1 MKDPKSA
8 LIALLALLLIASAS
22 LTVKL
27 AWPDYQYR
35 VRAARSDTE
44 CVPGTLRG
52 INSALHKA
60 VVTGD
65 PLEAARAVSRGAE
78 PDALAEW
85 CSSRHRFVYTPAL
98 HIAAERGDLTM
109 MQTLLS
115 LGACAEARQWPGGAT
130 ALHVAAIN
138 GGSGEIPWLAA
149 RIDPDSRDLFGQT
162 PLIDAS
168 LWGAP
173 STIKALLDAGADP
186 MLRDCRDSSALDYAI
201 AQNRPDAAAA
211 LLRDPRVLAS
221 VDLNALL
228 ADVES
233 RKYTERLAR
242 VIRGWIE
249 ATEDQSISPDA
260 SPD

>member
-8 LIALLALLLIASAS
+8 IIALLALLLIASGS

-35 VRAARSDTE
+35 VRAARSESDH
-44 CVPGTLRG
+44 VPGTLRG
-52 INSALHKA
+52 VRSTLHKA
-60 VVTGD
+60 VLTGD
-65 PLEAARAVSRGAE
+65 PLEAARAISRGAE
-78 PDALAEW
+78 PNALAEW
-85 CSSRHRFVYTPAL
+85 CSSHHQFVYTPAL

-109 MQTLLS
+109 METLLS
-115 LGACAEARQWPGGAT
+115 LGACAESRQWPGGET

-138 GGSGEIPWLAA
+138 GGSTEIPWLAN

-186 MLRDCRDSSALDYAI
+186 MLRDCRDSSALEYAV
-201 AQNRPDAAAA
+201 AHNRPDAAAA

-221 VDLNALL
+221 TDLNALL

-233 RKYTERLAR
+233 RQYTERLAR
-242 VIRGWIE
+242 VIRGWME
-249 ATEDQSISPDA
+249 ATEDQPHSRPAPTD
-260 SPD
+260 